1 MKMLVVI
8 SAVLPILLASCSW
21 DPAGVNAQGE
31 WLAQK
36 EKEKLEYDK
45 QVAVDQENRLKKQ
58 KEATEKFES
67 SHPEVEIGKM
77 DVGTANSAENK
88 LGRAM
93 NNLGFVTRYPG
104 EQNLDNVYVKV
115 GTYNL
120 SVRRFQLAVKG
131 YSDECKRA
139 SAYNNSDYKNLCV
152 SNLASA
158 LNNFSDMLKNKSI
171 PDQTK
176 STALSEA
183 SYDSYIDFEHAARL
197 ASMHA
202 KLCQQQG
209 NQGYVEM
216 VTVAA
221 PCSGRGDV
229 LNISAARQ
237 MGLL

>member
-8 SAVLPILLASCSW
+8 SAVLPIFLASCSW
-21 DPAGVNAQGE
+21 DPTGANAQRE

-36 EKEKLEYDK
+36 EKEKLTYDK
-45 QVAVDQENRLKKQ
+45 QVAADQENRLKKQ
-58 KEATEKFES
+58 KEDTEKFES

-77 DVGTANSAENK
+77 NVGAANSPENE

-104 EQNLDNVYVKV
+104 EQTIDNVYVKV
-115 GTYNL
+115 GSYTL
-120 SVRRFQLAVKG
+120 SVRRIQIAIKS
-131 YSDECKRA
+131 YADECKRA
-139 SAYNNSDYKNLCV
+139 SAYNNSDYKNICI
-152 SNLASA
+152 SSLASS
-158 LNNFSDMLKNKSI
+158 LNDFSDMLKNKNI
-171 PDQTK
+171 PDKTK
-176 STALSEA
+176 ATALNEA
-183 SYDSYIDFEHAARL
+183 SYDTYIDFEHAARL
-197 ASMHA
+197 ANMHT

-216 VTVAA
+216 VTVAP
-221 PCSGRGDV
+221 PCGGRGDV